1 MRDSERRVDPYD
13 GWVMFKAAHRLARS
27 TLFTNNNAHKYVRL
41 GCDEQ
46 VSMDTR
52 SELMDVVYGKVIFLE
67 VTANGVTIFRG
78 ND

>member
-1 MRDSERRVDPYD
+1 MGGSCSKLRTASRGP
-13 GWVMFKAAHRLARS
+13 HS
-27 TLFTNNNAHKYVRL
+27 FTNNNAHKYVRL